1 MPKYIG
7 VKGPLDG
14 VVIFPL
20 SRLVGRH
27 GRPGRL
33 RPRAARS
40 ARRRASLARE
50 STAAWLRDPPW
61 CPRALRAPRRPRA
74 MREGAG
80 ERDGREG
87 GRVAA
92 GRAEPFRAKLVT
104 DSRCVFAR
112 GVPPGH
118 QFH

>member
-40 ARRRASLARE
+40 ALRRAFFRSSR
-50 STAAWLRDPPW
+50 AAVVAGSPPPW
-61 CPRALRAPRRPRA
+61 FPARRAPNRFAMAGRGGGRRARWQGDGRA
-74 MREGAG
+74 MSSQNRY
-80 ERDGREG
+80 
-87 GRVAA
+87 VQ
-92 GRAEPFRAKLVT
+92 
-104 DSRCVFAR
+104 S
-112 GVPPGH
+112 
-118 QFH
+118 

>member
-40 ARRRASLARE
+40 ALRRAAFRAS
-50 STAAWLRDPPW
+50 SAAIVAGRPPPW
-61 CPRALRAPRRPRA
+61 LPARRAPKRFA
-74 MREGAG
+74 MAGRGAA
-80 ERDGREG
+80 DGRG
-87 GRVAA
+87 GKAT
-92 GRAEPFRAKLVT
+92 GGPFRTKMPT
-104 DSRCVFAR
+104 DSPAGMAYF
-112 GVPPGH
+112 GT
-118 QFH
+118 